1 MDELGEED
9 ERSAGWSQP
18 SSISVLGTRMT
29 FLALPWFVLV
39 TTGSPGKMSLVLAA
53 EIAPMAV
60 LGIPS
65 GMLVQR
71 IGARSTML
79 LADFARAPIL
89 ASIPLLHAAGLLS
102 FPLLLGLVALLGCF
116 MPPYYASQRTILP
129 ELVGE
134 DERLMSQGNS
144 LIEGGAAFS
153 ALIGPALAGLLI
165 PVIGAPNVLYVD
177 AATYF
182 IAFLL
187 VAVFVPRRKSVVDA
201 VRPKVLAGVRF
212 LLGDKLLGP
221 IAGVI
226 VAFGFFMPGMSA
238 GLPVYAY
245 EAFDGSARIAGL
257 FYAALGAGAL
267 VGSLVAV
274 VAVRKMAPLRLSGLA
289 MLAFVVPLWV
299 LPFLPPWPVVFVA
312 LFLAMFCTPLINGP
326 LIAVLTARTPESAT
340 GDGDHGG
347 DLDQHARGAARLH
360 RRRAGDRALGHRS
373 ALHRGRR
380 GRYAMAAVYGAIVL
394 RHRDVD
400 TLGEPAT
407 VRRGFDETWSEPS
420 NVPPNPPSAGR
431 RRRGRSSRSSSG
443 RSTRPSHDTR
453 RSTA

>member
-1 MDELGEED
+1 MEASAFGSVKKTAVGGLVAAEL
-9 ERSAGWSQP
+9 
-18 SSISVLGTRMT
+18 ISVLGTRMT
-29 FLALPWFVLV
+29 YLALPWFVLV
-39 TTGSPGKMSLVLAA
+39 TTGSPAKMSLVLAA

-65 GMLVQR
+65 GALVQR

-89 ASIPLLHAAGLLS
+89 ASIPLLHGAGLLS

-153 ALIGPALAGLLI
+153 ALIGPAIAGLLI

-182 IAFLL
+182 VAFLL
-187 VAVFVPRRKSVVDA
+187 VAVFVPRRQTIVDV

-212 LLGDKLLGP
+212 LLADRLLGP
-221 IAGVI
+221 IAAVV
-226 VAFGFFMPGMSA
+226 VAFGFFMPGLSA
-238 GLPVYAY
+238 GLPVYAF

-267 VGSLVAV
+267 VGSIVAV
-274 VAVRKMAPLRLSGLA
+274 LAVRRLAPLRLSGLA

-326 LIAVLTARTPESAT
+326 LIAVLTARTPNQLRAMVITAVISINTLAAPLGFVAAGLVIERWGIVPLFTAVVVGAT
-340 GDGDHGG
+340 
-347 DLDQHARGAARLH
+347 
-360 RRRAGDRALGHRS
+360 
-373 ALHRGRR
+373 
-380 GRYAMAAVYGAIVL
+380 AMAGAYGAIVL
-394 RHRDVD
+394 RHRDAEAVV
-400 TLGEPAT
+400 EPAT
-407 VRRGFDETWSEPS
+407 T
-420 NVPPNPPSAGR
+420 
-431 RRRGRSSRSSSG
+431 
-443 RSTRPSHDTR
+443 
-453 RSTA
+453 